1 MYFYLDDL
9 NLGIF
14 NDALPCCG
22 SLTERDIRNSS
33 LEISAEF
40 NGQIS
45 TKKDKQELSMDKGTN
60 LDKENSW
67 HNNQCNQ
74 YRRPEKQKLMK
85 KCPKRPAW
93 NINKPLKRYVPASA
107 KYPVHLQREKEEK
120 KVRRQM
126 ELLHLI
132 EKNNRENLSQNRHTS
147 PEVASS
153 HRETESDIRLHLSK
167 KVRLFYLITKFV
179 LMFLNSVVT
188 QIHAFRRLWFIYVG
202 YRKSC

>member
-1 MYFYLDDL
+1 MFFKLTIWCFYVDDFS
-9 NLGIF
+9 LGIF
-14 NDALPCCG
+14 NNALPHCE

-33 LEISAEF
+33 SPEISAEF

-45 TKKDKQELSMDKGTN
+45 TKRDKQELSMDKGTN

-67 HNNQCNQ
+67 YNQCIQ
-74 YRRPEKQKLMK
+74 YRRTEKQKLTK
-85 KCPKRPAW
+85 KCPKKPAW

-126 ELLHLI
+126 ELLHLL
-132 EKNNRENLSQNRHTS
+132 EKNHPENLSQNRHTS

-153 HRETESDIRLHLSK
+153 HQETESEIRLHLSK
-167 KVRLFYLITKFV
+167 KVRLFYFSTKSV
-179 LMFLNSVVT
+179 SVFLNSVVT
-188 QIHAFRRLWFIYVG
+188 QTHAFRRPWLI
-202 YRKSC
+202 